1 MPSIHRD
8 LQHRHWHWPHFIWM
22 NPRTSTGFMSQPF
35 FFFLDKCSLSIRVYQ
50 GRQEAQ
56 LDLSAAVP
64 LDGTCQLSPR
74 GYSQLCIFCR
84 ERYLSRFL
92 LSFISLPYFPT
103 VPSSDRIKWECMQL
117 SVVSLLRG
125 FPRVW
130 YRHTTC
136 KIVRTRV
143 RVPSW
148 PDCSKGLFVHYRA
161 PVHAKST
168 TSDWEQCL
176 SGSLQWS
183 LNLSSF
189 TLYFSMDGYA
199 VHDKSA
205 ACAPLDLWHK
215 FNDTRTH
222 SNMRTLSICLDSQH
236 CHIAKNASK
245 YLFSIS
251 LLTLSQIIEKT
262 VQGSALIHRT
272 HQYSEAMPLNRSISE

>member
-1 MPSIHRD
+1 MKTCRV
-8 LQHRHWHWPHFIWM
+8 
-22 NPRTSTGFMSQPF
+22 TQPYAF
-35 FFFLDKCSLSIRVYQ
+35 HPQRPTAQALTLATFHMDEPKDFYRVYQ

-168 TSDWEQCL
+168 TSD
-176 SGSLQWS
+176 
-183 LNLSSF
+183 
-189 TLYFSMDGYA
+189 
-199 VHDKSA
+199 
-205 ACAPLDLWHK
+205 
-215 FNDTRTH
+215 
-222 SNMRTLSICLDSQH
+222 
-236 CHIAKNASK
+236 
-245 YLFSIS
+245 
-251 LLTLSQIIEKT
+251 
-262 VQGSALIHRT
+262 
-272 HQYSEAMPLNRSISE
+272 

>member
-1 MPSIHRD
+1 MQSHPTLCFPS
-8 LQHRHWHWPHFIWM
+8 
-22 NPRTSTGFMSQPF
+22 TETYSTGTDIGHISYGWTQGFLQALWVSL
-35 FFFLDKCSLSIRVYQ
+35 FFLDKCSLSISRVYQ

-148 PDCSKGLFVHYRA
+148 SDCSKGLFVHHRA
-161 PVHAKST
+161 PVHAKKYY
-168 TSDWEQCL
+168 QRLRAVPLGL
-176 SGSLQWS
+176 SAVKPQSEL
-183 LNLSSF
+183 
-189 TLYFSMDGYA
+189 LYFVFFHGW
-199 VHDKSA
+199 VCSA
-205 ACAPLDLWHK
+205 WQVCTLCYIKLVTQVQWHSH
-215 FNDTRTH
+215 TQ
-222 SNMRTLSICLDSQH
+222 QH
-236 CHIAKNASK
+236 
-245 YLFSIS
+245 
-251 LLTLSQIIEKT
+251 ED
-262 VQGSALIHRT
+262 
-272 HQYSEAMPLNRSISE
+272 P